1 VTPAARDGYHG
12 RDRRRG
18 HTSNDKRLEKVMK
31 TVVHCLFVFVLL
43 AAIAAP
49 AYSADPA
56 ASDDN
61 LRIIQVWACEIADG
75 VSEAD
80 VDVMAQAKLAAF
92 RQMPGGEGVN
102 LHILWPV
109 AVNNTGD
116 VDVHVVVEF
125 PSFVAWGTLW
135 DAYNDASPLARS
147 DDATEGK
154 IVCPDSA
161 VWEAHDAVL
170 N

>member
-1 VTPAARDGYHG
+1 
-12 RDRRRG
+12 
-18 HTSNDKRLEKVMK
+18 MK

-43 AAIAAP
+43 IVVAAP

-56 ASDDN
+56 ASDTN
-61 LRIIQVWACEIADG
+61 FKIIQVWACEIEDG

-80 VDVMAQAKLAAF
+80 VDAMGQAKLKAL
-92 RQMPGGEGVN
+92 RQMPGGEEVN
-102 LHILWPV
+102 LRLLWPV
-109 AVNNTGD
+109 AVNSTGE

-125 PSFVAWGTLW
+125 PSFVAWGKVW
-135 DAYNDASPLARS
+135 DAYNDASPLARE

-154 IVCPDSA
+154 IVCPDS
-161 VWEAHDAVL
+161 VIWEAHEVVV